1 VLQNLSLQHFFMLS
15 ATVNLYKNAYT
26 GLTRRMWL
34 LAVVMLINRSGTMVL
49 AFMTLYINHIGYS
62 TKQAGLVVAVYGI
75 GSLAGAFI
83 GGKISDC
90 FGFYYTQ
97 FFALFCGGILFITL
111 GQMQSYLSICVCTFF
126 LSMVNESFR
135 PANATA
141 IAHYSTPQ
149 NRTQAFSIVRL
160 AINLGWGIGGALGG
174 FLTSV
179 NYHLLFW
186 VDGITN
192 MCAALLLLWLLPKV
206 TLSQQQNLSK
216 SIGQKVKAKPA
227 HADKTFLYFIGLQV
241 LFAICFFQLFTT
253 IPLYFKDGLHINEF
267 WIGILMAMN
276 GLIIALFEMVIVF
289 KLEGRRPYLR
299 LMAYGTLIMAAAF
312 FILNLPFMHGFIVAA
327 LTMMLITIAEMVAM
341 PFMNS
346 YYISRST
353 EGNRGQY
360 AAFYT
365 MAWSAAQV
373 IGSTGGTQI
382 AYAAGFDNL
391 WWIIGVICLL
401 TAFGYHKLYTKK

>member
-1 VLQNLSLQHFFMLS
+1 MLS

-49 AFMTLYINHIGYS
+49 AFMTLYISHIGYS
-62 TKQAGLVVAVYGI
+62 TKQAGFVVAVYGI
-75 GSLAGAFI
+75 GSLTGAFI
-83 GGKISDC
+83 GGKISDR

-97 FFALFCGGILFITL
+97 FFSLLCGGLLFIIL
-111 GQMQSYLSICVCTFF
+111 GQMQSYVSICVCTFF
-126 LSMVNESFR
+126 LSLVNESFR

-174 FLTSV
+174 FLASV

-186 VDGITN
+186 VDGATN
-192 MCAALLLLWLLPKV
+192 ICAALLLLWILPKV
-206 TLSQQQNLSK
+206 SLTQQQNSGK
-216 SIGQKVKAKPA
+216 ATVEKVKAKPPY
-227 HADKTFLYFIGLQV
+227 ADKTFLYFIGLQV

-253 IPLYFKDGLHINEF
+253 IPLYFKEGLFINEF
-267 WIGILMAMN
+267 WIGILMALN
-276 GLIIALFEMVIVF
+276 GIIIALFEMVLVF
-289 KLEGRRPYLR
+289 KLEGWRPYLR
-299 LMAYGTLIMAAAF
+299 LMAYGSVIMSIAF
-312 FILNLPFMHGFIVAA
+312 FMLNLPFIHGFGVAV
-327 LTMMLITIAEMVAM
+327 LSILLITIAEMVAM

-353 EGNRGQY
+353 AGNRGQY
-360 AAFYT
+360 AAYYT

-373 IGSTGGTQI
+373 IGSTSGTQI
-382 AYAAGFDNL
+382 AYAYGFNNL
-391 WWIIGVICLL
+391 WWIIGGICLL
-401 TAFGYHKLYTKK
+401 TAFGYQKLLTQK